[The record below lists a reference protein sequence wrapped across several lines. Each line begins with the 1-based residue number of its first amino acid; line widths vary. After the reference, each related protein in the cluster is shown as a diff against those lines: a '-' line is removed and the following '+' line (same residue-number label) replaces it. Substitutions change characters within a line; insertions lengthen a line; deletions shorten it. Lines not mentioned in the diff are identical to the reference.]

1 MTKTT
6 KQKVYL
12 LYDCDQWETYASM
25 QVNQPIVVAFSENEL
40 IPMLLRDLKEDAKNF
55 SEKNK
60 TLYKSLTKKGSDTEN
75 KEVSEEIFN
84 AYNRSKVD
92 YRSLI
97 ILEQGYKTN

>member
-1 MTKTT
+1 
-6 KQKVYL
+6 
-12 LYDCDQWETYASM
+12 M
-25 QVNQPIVVAFSENEL
+25 QVNQPIAVAFSENEL
-40 IPMLLRDLKEDAKNF
+40 IPMLRHDLKENAKNF
-55 SEKNK
+55 SKKNK
-60 TLYKSLTKKGSDTEN
+60 TLYEDLTKKCFDTKN

>member
-1 MTKTT
+1 MTETT

-12 LYDCDQWETYASM
+12 LYDCDEWETYASM
-25 QVNQPIVVAFSENEL
+25 QVNQPIAVAFSKNEL